1 MRKLTKD
8 QKYYRKKKKDAK
20 RDFRRTNREDGTHGV
35 RVTRKPLCVRIS
47 LEAFNKLSSMA
58 EDKGLT
64 RWRMLTRMIIQTLP
78 KYAELNF
85 EERTRKLHRYI
96 WDEIEIADKK
106 RYKRRK
112 KDEKQITY
120 DITSTA
126 YNKLNYHSKSKGL
139 SKARIVESLIVNYT
153 PLTKEQL
160 EREIQRREEYRAK
173 YGLYTSR
180 RFKEDYKKT
189 KFLNCGSGHFIHK
202 KGIPMEYWD
211 DEEFDEWMR
220 LSEEWYNNQLV
231 EEERKKKDMEEWKNK
246 FEEPK

>member
-1 MRKLTKD
+1 MRKPTKD
-8 QKYYRKKKKDAK
+8 QRYYRKKKKDAK

-35 RVTRKPLCVRIS
+35 RVTRRPLCVRIS
-47 LEAFNKLSSMA
+47 LEAFNKLSSIA
-58 EDKGLT
+58 EEKGKK
-64 RWRMLTRMIIQTLP
+64 RGEMLTRMIIQTLP

-85 EERTRKLHRYI
+85 DERTKDLHRYI
-96 WDEIEIADKK
+96 WHDIKVADKK
-106 RYKRRK
+106 RYKRSK
-112 KDEKQITY
+112 EEEKQITY

-211 DEEFDEWMR
+211 DEEFDEYMG
-220 LSEEWYNNQLV
+220 LMGKWYNNQLLK
-231 EEERKKKDMEEWKNK
+231 EEQKKKDMEEWNK
-246 FEEPK
+246 RFEEPK

>member
-8 QKYYRKKKKDAK
+8 QKYYRKKKKDAM
-20 RDFRRTNREDGTHGV
+20 RDFRRTHREDGTHGV
-35 RVTRKPLCVRIS
+35 RVTRRPLCVRIS
-47 LEAFNKLSSMA
+47 LEAFNKLLRMA

-85 EERTRKLHRYI
+85 DERTKDLHRYI
-96 WDEIEIADKK
+96 WHDIKVAEKK
-106 RYKRRK
+106 SYKRSK
-112 KDEKQITY
+112 EKEKQITY

-126 YNKLNYHSKSKGL
+126 YNKLDSHSKSKGL
-139 SKARIVESLIVNYT
+139 SKARIVESLILNYT

-160 EREIQRREEYRAK
+160 ERESQRREEYREK

-180 RFKEDYKKT
+180 RFKEGYKKT

-211 DEEFDEWMR
+211 DEEFDEYMR
-220 LSEEWYNNQLV
+220 LCQKWYNNQLLK
-231 EEERKKKDMEEWKNK
+231 EEQRKKDLEEWKK
-246 FEEPK
+246 RFG